1 MKGNAAKPALRN
13 IAENRQ
19 ARFLYEIEDSLE
31 AGIEL
36 LGSEVKSLREG
47 KVSLAEGYAAPK
59 GSEFFLYKVHIPPYK
74 AAGLFGH
81 EPLRPRRLLLH
92 RREAQKWLSKVR
104 ERGLTLVPLSLYFKK
119 GWAKVQLGLCVGKK
133 QSDKRQDIKER
144 QVRRE
149 VAVAFRRRR

>member
-1 MKGNAAKPALRN
+1 MKGNPGKTAIRN

-19 ARFLYEIEDSLE
+19 ARFFYEIEDSLE

-47 KVSLAEGYAAPK
+47 KVSLAEAYAAPK
-59 GSEFFLYKVHIPPYK
+59 GNALYLYKVHIPPYK

-92 RREAQKWLSKVR
+92 RKEMEKWSSKVR
-104 ERGLTLVPLSLYFKK
+104 ERGLTLVPLSLYFKE
-119 GWAKVQLGLCVGKK
+119 GWAKVQLGLCSGKK
-133 QSDKRQDIKER
+133 QSDRRQHIKER
-144 QVRRE
+144 QMQRE
-149 VAVAFRRRR
+149 VAAAFRKR

>member
-1 MKGNAAKPALRN
+1 MKGKPAKTGIRN

-19 ARFLYEIEDSLE
+19 ARFSYEIEDSLE

-36 LGSEVKSLREG
+36 LGSEVKSLRDG

-59 GSEFFLYKVHIPPYK
+59 GRELYLYKVHIAPYK

-92 RREAQKWLSKVR
+92 RRQMEKWSAKLR
-104 ERGLTLVPLSLYFKK
+104 EQGLTLVPLSLYFKE

-133 QSDKRQDIKER
+133 QSDRRQEMKER

-149 VAVAFRRRR
+149 MAVAFRRR

>member
-1 MKGNAAKPALRN
+1 MKKTPAKTAVRS

-59 GSEFFLYKVHIPPYK
+59 GKEVYLYKLHIAPYK
-74 AAGLFGH
+74 AAGLYGH
-81 EPLRPRRLLLH
+81 EPLRPRRLLLR
-92 RREAQKWLSKVR
+92 RREIEKYLGKVR
-104 ERGLTLVPLSLYFKK
+104 ERGLTLVPLSLYFKE

-133 QSDKRQDIKER
+133 QADRRESVKER
-144 QVRRE
+144 QMQRE
-149 VAVAFRRRR
+149 IATALRRR